1 MASRNSIYGHWSK
14 LKESLGTK
22 TSIWCQKNSWM
33 NACYPTHT
41 HQNHWTAVTAVDF
54 HLAETIQ
61 QQVEVDVCAKTKKK
75 GSFVE
80 L

>member
-1 MASRNSIYGHWSK
+1 
-14 LKESLGTK
+14 
-22 TSIWCQKNSWM
+22 M